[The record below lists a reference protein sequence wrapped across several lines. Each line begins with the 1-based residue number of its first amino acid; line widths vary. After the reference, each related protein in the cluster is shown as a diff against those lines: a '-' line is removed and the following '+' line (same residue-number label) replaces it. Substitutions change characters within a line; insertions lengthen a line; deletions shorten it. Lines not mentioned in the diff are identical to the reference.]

1 MGHTFKLIGA
11 PCASRGPYTF
21 YKAFK
26 YTKNNITNILTI
38 NEFFFVK
45 LWSDSDLISIGELR
59 LLWEDQTSN
68 RALASLRLYI
78 LPENTPDGRIS
89 DIHGEV
95 SRKIFHYIQLP
106 FEPKQPNGGWGSYV
120 VFIIGYAYASPT
132 PLQIL

>member
-1 MGHTFKLIGA
+1 MEHSFKLIGA
-11 PCASRGPYTF
+11 PCAHRGPYTF

-38 NEFFFVK
+38 NDFFFVK

-59 LLWEDQTSN
+59 LLWEDKTYD

-78 LPENTPDGRIS
+78 LPENTPDGRIT

-95 SRKIFHYIQLP
+95 NQNYYIHFL
-106 FEPKQPNGGWGSYV
+106 Y
-120 VFIIGYAYASPT
+120 FIINFFFFWFCSR
-132 PLQIL
+132 I